1 MGILLALQFLTRI
14 PIPLKR
20 EFPPEAWARSMAWF
34 PLVGLLLGL
43 LLAGASWALGLVLPP
58 DIVSALVLILW
69 VALTGGLHLDGFVDC
84 CDALVV
90 ALPSTR
96 RLEILKDVHTG
107 TYGVVG
113 AVLLL
118 LLVWLAIGSVSW
130 QGLVLAPVLGRWAMV
145 LVTLVFPYARP
156 SGLGKGFK
164 ESLTV
169 RELLIASLIVLVLAV
184 ILGLWH
190 GIILVLLAAGTALL
204 VAKWAAHQLG
214 GGITGDVYGM
224 VCEIVEVVTLLA
236 WGVLRA

>member
-34 PLVGLLLGL
+34 PLVGALLGL
-43 LLAGASWALGLVLPP
+43 LLAGANWALGHWFPP
-58 DIVSALVLILW
+58 GILAALILSLW
-69 VALTGGLHLDGFVDC
+69 VALSGALHLDGFVDC
-84 CDALVV
+84 CDALAV
-90 ALPSTR
+90 ALPPTR

-113 AVLLL
+113 VVLLL
-118 LLVWLAIGSVSW
+118 LLAWLAIGSVSW
-130 QGLVLAPVLGRWAMV
+130 QGLVLAPVLGRWTMV
-145 LVTLVFPYARP
+145 LVTFAFPYARP

-169 RELLIASLIVLVLAV
+169 RELAIASLIALACAV

-190 GIILVLLAAGTALL
+190 GIIVALVAVGVALL
-204 VAKWAAHQLG
+204 LAKWAAHQLG

-224 VCEIVEVVTLLA
+224 VCEVVQVVTLLA
-236 WGVLRA
+236 WGALRG